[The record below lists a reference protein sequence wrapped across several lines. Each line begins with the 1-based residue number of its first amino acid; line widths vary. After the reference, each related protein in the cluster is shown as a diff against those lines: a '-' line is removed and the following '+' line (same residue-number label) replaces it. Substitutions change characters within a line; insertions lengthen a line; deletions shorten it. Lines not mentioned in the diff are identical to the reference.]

1 MERTSIKELVKWK
14 DSSRRKPLVIEGAR
28 QVGKTWLVKEFARQN
43 YKQLAYVNFENMKVL
58 QNIFIQ
64 DFDID
69 RIVTAIGAATHVT
82 CTKGDTL
89 IFLDEIQAAPN
100 AITSLKY
107 FYENAPGYHVVA
119 AGSLL
124 GIELHKGESF
134 PVGKVQFLSLY
145 PMSFVEFV
153 MAMGEN
159 GLAQFLQNKDWDM
172 INAFTPKYQ
181 ELIRYYYYVG
191 GMPEAVL
198 SFSQNRDW
206 KDVRM
211 IQNEILKSY
220 QRDISKH
227 APLEIVPRITDIWN
241 SIPAQLSKENRKFIY
256 GLVREG
262 ARARE
267 YEIALQWLQDAGLI
281 YKVYNVKAPRI
292 PLKSYEDR
300 AAFKIFLLDVGLLGA
315 MARLKTTTVI
325 SGNDIFTEFKG
336 ALTEQYVMQQL
347 LLSYEPY
354 YFSKPKSTQE
364 IDFLIEDE
372 EGEVIP
378 IEVKAETNVKAKSL
392 RQFVEDNHP
401 QAAYRISMND
411 YRSEDWVTNIPLWAA
426 ESL

>member
-58 QNIFIQ
+58 QNVFIQ

-172 INAFTPKYQ
+172 INALS
-181 ELIRYYYYVG
+181 LIH
-191 GMPEAVL
+191 
-198 SFSQNRDW
+198 
-206 KDVRM
+206 
-211 IQNEILKSY
+211 I
-220 QRDISKH
+220 
-227 APLEIVPRITDIWN
+227 
-241 SIPAQLSKENRKFIY
+241 
-256 GLVREG
+256 
-262 ARARE
+262 
-267 YEIALQWLQDAGLI
+267 
-281 YKVYNVKAPRI
+281 
-292 PLKSYEDR
+292 
-300 AAFKIFLLDVGLLGA
+300 
-315 MARLKTTTVI
+315 
-325 SGNDIFTEFKG
+325 
-336 ALTEQYVMQQL
+336 
-347 LLSYEPY
+347 
-354 YFSKPKSTQE
+354 
-364 IDFLIEDE
+364 
-372 EGEVIP
+372 
-378 IEVKAETNVKAKSL
+378 
-392 RQFVEDNHP
+392 
-401 QAAYRISMND
+401 
-411 YRSEDWVTNIPLWAA
+411 
-426 ESL
+426 